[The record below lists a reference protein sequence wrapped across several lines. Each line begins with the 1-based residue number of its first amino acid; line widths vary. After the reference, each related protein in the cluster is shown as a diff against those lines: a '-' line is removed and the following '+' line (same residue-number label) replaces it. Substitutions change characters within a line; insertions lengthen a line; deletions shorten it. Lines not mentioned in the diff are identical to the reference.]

1 MMLDEMSLDEL
12 RDLLSRAEQQ
22 LTRRRREQDSS
33 LQRDLARAA
42 SAAGLTPEEWRF
54 LVGD

>member
-1 MMLDEMSLDEL
+1 MLEEMTLDEL
-12 RDLLSRAEQQ
+12 RGLLQRAEQ
-22 LTRRRREQDSS
+22 LLARKRREQDSS

>member
-1 MMLDEMSLDEL
+1 MMLEEMTLDEL
-12 RDLLSRAEQQ
+12 RGLLQRAEQ
-22 LTRRRREQDSS
+22 LLARKRREQDSS